1 MCGCKDCQGIT
12 LLKGTDGVGIVSITA
27 QEDGTFVFLY
37 SDGTTYTSPDLTGPQ
52 GIQGIQ
58 GIQGPAGTN
67 GTDGTN
73 GVIILHSEF
82 VHSTSITTGAIE
94 TIGDPLGYSLVDWDT
109 APVNSVYEMEF
120 DFTSNGASSVNLG
133 TIAFYLNGSNT
144 YIPDLVFGN
153 PILPLL
159 EDGPQALN
167 VKITLTNINSTSGYV
182 SLVATRSAGG
192 STATPVTVFGMSK
205 TIVLAGGVV
214 DALEVQVKVVAN
226 PITLERVIIKQINP

>member
-52 GIQGIQ
+52 GIQGIP
-58 GIQGPAGTN
+58 GPAGTN
-67 GTDGTN
+67 GTNGTD
-73 GVIILHSEF
+73 GVIILHSEY
-82 VHSTSITTGAIE
+82 VHDNSTTTGAIE
-94 TIGDPLGYSLVDWDT
+94 TLGNPLGYTLADWDT
-109 APVNSVYEMEF
+109 APADSIYEMEF
-120 DFTSNGASSVNLG
+120 DFTSNGASSVNIG
-133 TIAFYLNGSNT
+133 GIAFYLNGSNT
-144 YIPDLVFGN
+144 YIPALVLGN

-159 EDGPQALN
+159 EDGSQALN
-167 VKITLTNINSTSGYV
+167 VKITLTNINTTTGYV
-182 SLVATRSAGG
+182 SLIATRSPGG
-192 STATPVTVFGMSK
+192 TSVTPTIVFGMSK

>member
-52 GIQGIQ
+52 GIQGIP
-58 GIQGPAGTN
+58 GPAGTN
-67 GTDGTN
+67 GTNGTD

-82 VHSTSITTGAIE
+82 VHDTSTTTGAIE

-109 APVNSVYEMEF
+109 APANSVYEMEF
-120 DFTSNGASSVNLG
+120 DLSSNGASSVNLG
-133 TIAFYLNGSNT
+133 GIAFYLNGSNT
-144 YIPDLVFGN
+144 YIPDLVVGN

-214 DALEVQVKVVAN
+214 DAVEVLVKVVAN

>member
-52 GIQGIQ
+52 GIQGIP
-58 GIQGPAGTN
+58 GPAGANGTN
-67 GTDGTN
+67 GTD

-82 VHSTSITTGAIE
+82 VHDTSTTTGAIE

-109 APVNSVYEMEF
+109 APANSVYEMEF
-120 DFTSNGASSVNLG
+120 DLSSNGASSVNLG
-133 TIAFYLNGSNT
+133 GIAFYLNGSNT
-144 YIPDLVFGN
+144 YIPDLVVGN

-214 DALEVQVKVVAN
+214 DAVEVLVKVVAN

>member
-52 GIQGIQ
+52 GPEGPQGI
-58 GIQGPAGTN
+58 PGTN
-67 GTDGTN
+67 GTNGTN

-82 VHSTSITTGAIE
+82 PHDTSTTTGAIE
-94 TIGDPLGYSLVDWDT
+94 TIGNALGYSLVDWDT
-109 APVNSVYEMEF
+109 APINSVYEMEF
-120 DFTSNGASSVNLG
+120 DLSSNGASSVNLG
-133 TIAFYLNGSNT
+133 GIAFYLNGSNT
-144 YIPDLVFGN
+144 YIPDLVVGN

-159 EDGPQALN
+159 EDGSQGLN
-167 VKITLTNINSTSGYV
+167 VKITLTNIDATTGYV

-214 DALEVQVKVVAN
+214 DAVEVLVKVVAN

>member
-52 GIQGIQ
+52 GIQGIP
-58 GIQGPAGTN
+58 GPAGAN
-67 GTDGTN
+67 GTNGTN
-73 GVIILHSEF
+73 GVIILHSKY
-82 VHSTSITTGAIE
+82 VHSTSVTTGAIE
-94 TIGDPLGYSLVDWDT
+94 TIGDLAGYSIADWDT
-109 APVNSVYEMEF
+109 APADSVYEMEF

-153 PILPLL
+153 PVLPLL
-159 EDGPQALN
+159 EDDTQALN

-214 DALEVQVKVVAN
+214 DAVEVQVKVVAN
-226 PITLERVIIKQINP
+226 PITSERVIIKQINP

>member
-52 GIQGIQ
+52 GPEGPEGPQGIP
-58 GIQGPAGTN
+58 GNDGTN
-67 GTDGTN
+67 GTN
-73 GVIILHSEF
+73 GVIILHSKY
-82 VHSTSITTGAIE
+82 VHSTSTITGAIQ
-94 TIGDPLGYSLVDWDT
+94 TIGDLAGYPIADWDT
-109 APVNSVYEMEF
+109 APADSVYEMEF

-133 TIAFYLNGSNT
+133 AIAFYLNGSNT
-144 YIPDLVFGN
+144 YIPDLVVGN

-182 SLVATRSAGG
+182 SLVATRSASGT
-192 STATPVTVFGMSK
+192 SATPVTVFGMSK

-214 DALEVQVKVVAN
+214 DAVEVLVKVVAN

>member
-1 MCGCKDCQGIT
+1 MCGCKNCQGIT

-37 SDGTTYTSPDLTGPQ
+37 SDGTSYISPDLTGPQ
-52 GIQGIQ
+52 GPEGPQGI
-58 GIQGPAGTN
+58 PGTN
-67 GTDGTN
+67 GTDGI
-73 GVIILHSEF
+73 IILHSEY
-82 VHSTSITTGAIE
+82 VHDTSTTTGAIE
-94 TIGDPLGYSLVDWDT
+94 TIGDLAGYTIADWDT
-109 APVNSVYEMEF
+109 APANSVYEMEF
-120 DFTSNGASSVNLG
+120 DFTSNGRSSVNLG
-133 TIAFYLNGSNT
+133 TIAFYLNGSNI
-144 YIPDLVFGN
+144 YIPELVFGD
-153 PILPLL
+153 PVLPLL
-159 EDGPQALN
+159 EDGSQALN
-167 VKITLTNINSTSGYV
+167 VKITLTNINSTSGYI